1 MVVLPIAGAQ
11 VAARDLDF
19 SVSRDRAAVDL
30 TQFPSLEESIKVNK
44 NEIPGGLG
52 MGSSGK
58 AAVSNR
64 FDQPLQ
70 FFPPV
75 EKDGKL
81 LVQPPRS
88 VLDDGAKQWSNA
100 LIATFLGKS
109 PVLNVF
115 QRTSN
120 RLWGREGSVKIRFL
134 ALSVYMVNFPSQ
146 RVRDW
151 VLEAG
156 PWHIQQKAL
165 VLRKLVPGLIPE
177 VLSLDSA
184 PAWIQLWHLPMEL
197 YTLNGLG
204 YLASALGKPLYTDKA
219 TALRLSLEYA
229 KICVEVSAMSCLPA
243 SILVDLGNGNVVSVG
258 VELVYAPPRCSHC
271 LIFGHSDEKCSKK
284 VVVGTD
290 TIPEVCDGIV
300 VDHHHIVVDQKQVV
314 EAPIAIV
321 AEGGK
326 AGTGVDPVAASG
338 SDVVESMDVVVDG
351 RVVCDANVI
360 RPSIDVV
367 VCESSRGDVS
377 DLSSPNKFETLC
389 SVAVEHDLHVSPR
402 KERFAAAGVADL
414 LNQLKPRG
422 KGVVKS
428 INLKRGKLGTVDGH
442 VENFSDDLLKHYK

>member
-177 VLSLDSA
+177 V
-184 PAWIQLWHLPMEL
+184 
-197 YTLNGLG
+197 
-204 YLASALGKPLYTDKA
+204 
-219 TALRLSLEYA
+219 
-229 KICVEVSAMSCLPA
+229 
-243 SILVDLGNGNVVSVG
+243 
-258 VELVYAPPRCSHC
+258 
-271 LIFGHSDEKCSKK
+271 
-284 VVVGTD
+284 VVGTD

-428 INLKRGKLGTVDGH
+428 INLKRGKGVKLDTFDAISNEFIQFFTKQLGTVDGH